1 MNLSEDVSPEWKAR
15 AEYAEARRESKLW
28 AAVRADDRF
37 GRFTPEYDQQVTTA
51 RRVNRAFKQL
61 TDMGLA

>member
-1 MNLSEDVSPEWKAR
+1 MSEDVSPEWQAR
-15 AEYAEARRESKLW
+15 AEYADAKRESKVW

-37 GRFTPEYDQQVTTA
+37 GRFTPEHDQSVTTA

-61 TDMGLA
+61 TDLGLA